1 MQRRIFF
8 RTAAALLAVAVGLW
22 VSPWAT
28 ALAPE
33 SAGQETVIS
42 ALYDAM
48 DEALQEQQETVSLP
62 VEEPAGD
69 TGAPRAA
76 TDTTPGEINVSIEW
90 GSMEFAYGSTWDP
103 ETLTYTKASGWTSY
117 NAGDR
122 FTVKNGGT
130 AVNVAVAYEKASVN
144 GIEGTLYTVK
154 DTQVSKVSGTQKFE
168 MNDSQTY
175 QLKLTGTPE
184 KIMTTPTTVGTI
196 TVTVTRSD
204 TGTENTLSIEDTTEA
219 VS

>member
-1 MQRRIFF
+1 M
-8 RTAAALLAVAVGLW
+8 
-22 VSPWAT
+22 
-28 ALAPE
+28 
-33 SAGQETVIS
+33 
-42 ALYDAM
+42 
-48 DEALQEQQETVSLP
+48 
-62 VEEPAGD
+62 
-69 TGAPRAA
+69 
-76 TDTTPGEINVSIEW
+76 
-90 GSMEFAYGSTWDP
+90 
-103 ETLTYTKASGWTSY
+103 
-117 NAGDR
+117 
-122 FTVKNGGT
+122 
-130 AVNVAVAYEKASVN
+130 N

-204 TGTENTLSIEDTTEA
+204 TGTENTLSMEDTTEA